1 MDEGGPMDRSGEKN
15 GDAQDLVETLREAV
29 RARDELI
36 SIAAHELRNP
46 MTPILL
52 QVERLLDLARR
63 GSPPEQFAALV
74 QELDLLRRLIQSYLK
89 RAGTLLDVSRI
100 TSGKLHLD
108 LVPVNLSGVT
118 NEVLDELAPTARLG
132 GCKIAT
138 GVEDNVI
145 GLWDQLAIE
154 EIVENLVSNAIKYGA
169 GQPIDVTL
177 ARDEVA
183 AWLVVRDRGIGIS
196 EEDQA
201 RLFGRFERAVAQR
214 RQGGFGIGL
223 WLVRQLV
230 HAMGGD
236 ILIKSRSGEGSTFR
250 VMLPLK
256 PGAPTDEERE

>member
-1 MDEGGPMDRSGEKN
+1 LDEEGQKQRE
-15 GDAQDLVETLREAV
+15 AQDLIETLKEAV
-29 RARDELI
+29 RARDEFI
-36 SIAAHELRNP
+36 AIAAHELRNP

-63 GSPPEQFAALV
+63 GSPPEPFADLV
-74 QELDLLRRLIQSYLK
+74 QQLDLLRRLIQSYLK
-89 RAGTLLDVSRI
+89 RAGTLLDISRI

-108 LVPVNLSGVT
+108 LVPVNLSRVID
-118 NEVLDELAPTARLG
+118 EVLDELSPTARLA

-138 GVEDNVI
+138 GVAADVI

-177 ARDEVA
+177 ARDEAA

-230 HAMGGD
+230 HAMGGE
-236 ILIKSRSGEGSTFR
+236 ILIKSRSGEGSTFT

-256 PGAPTDEERE
+256 PGAPTHEEQQ

>member
-1 MDEGGPMDRSGEKN
+1 LDEDGQKPS
-15 GDAQDLVETLREAV
+15 DAQDLVETLMEAV
-29 RARDELI
+29 RARDEFI

-63 GSPPEQFAALV
+63 GSPPEQFAGLAE
-74 QELDLLRRLIQSYLK
+74 QLDLLRRLIQSYLR

-100 TSGKLHLD
+100 TAGKLHLE
-108 LVPVNLSGVT
+108 LVPVNLSGVVH
-118 NEVLDELAPTARLG
+118 EVLDELATTARLG
-132 GCKIAT
+132 GCKIT
-138 GVEDNVI
+138 TSVEDNVI

-177 ARDEVA
+177 ARDEAA

-230 HAMGGD
+230 HAMGGE

-250 VMLPLK
+250 VTLPLK
-256 PGAPTDEERE
+256 PGEPTDGERQ

>member
-1 MDEGGPMDRSGEKN
+1 LDEEGQKQRE
-15 GDAQDLVETLREAV
+15 AQDLIETLKEAV
-29 RARDELI
+29 RARDEFI
-36 SIAAHELRNP
+36 AIAAHELRNP

-63 GSPPEQFAALV
+63 GSPPEPFADLV
-74 QELDLLRRLIQSYLK
+74 QQLDLLRRLIQSYLK
-89 RAGTLLDVSRI
+89 RAGTLLDISRI

-108 LVPVNLSGVT
+108 LVPVNLSRVID
-118 NEVLDELAPTARLG
+118 EVLDELSPTARLA

-138 GVEDNVI
+138 GVAADVI

-177 ARDEVA
+177 ARDEAA

-230 HAMGGD
+230 HAMGGE

-250 VMLPLK
+250 VTLPLK
-256 PGAPTDEERE
+256 PGAPTDEERR